1 MRVLPPDVELFLTG
15 YIRSQLTAAGVVA
28 SVGNR
33 EPSFGGT
40 NPTKVPLV
48 KPIVVVRDDSG
59 AAGELRATFDR
70 SIGVSVLAGAKSDV
84 KPANDLA
91 RLVYAILTDPD
102 IIEADGSPV
111 AAIDYDGCNGPYAV
125 TEEIDVA
132 RRYMTVEYTV
142 VGSVS

>member
-1 MRVLPPDVELFLTG
+1 MELFLTG
-15 YIRSQLTAAGVVA
+15 YIRSQLTDAITFAA
-28 SVGNR
+28 VGNR
-33 EPSFGGT
+33 EPSFDGT
-40 NPTKVPLV
+40 NPTVIPLV

-70 SIGVSVLAGAKSDV
+70 SIGVSVLAGTKSDM

-102 IIEADGSPV
+102 IIEADGSPI
-111 AAIDYDGCNGPYAV
+111 ATIDYDGCNGPYAV

-142 VGSVS
+142 VGSLS